1 MRSTTPSVRAPDC
14 WSRFRTIETC
24 CPGLMSLRRRP
35 SFWDPSF
42 FVSICGRMPESGGFR
57 KTVAVAQSALESP
70 DGGKGFELLGRI
82 VLNGP
87 VRRTILAG
95 LTSTEKERIPDF
107 LRALEKS
114 GVRQI
119 ALFPTVLEKLER
131 EELYR
136 ELEGIPDLRIPHV
149 HLRTDCDEA
158 EMVYLVRTFATEAF
172 NIHPRKSVHAFG
184 PVPNSFAEGVFVE
197 NTQDPPEDAELGAVG
212 GICIDY
218 SHLESARRLGW
229 NDYVAAVEA
238 QLRRFP
244 IGCCHIAAIRE
255 GDPNAWNG
263 GPDHH
268 NFKQL
273 SDFDYLAG
281 YTWALPPRWLSLELE
296 NPLEEQLEAIAYLRE
311 RIPGLSAT

>member
-1 MRSTTPSVRAPDC
+1 MT
-14 WSRFRTIETC
+14 
-24 CPGLMSLRRRP
+24 
-35 SFWDPSF
+35 
-42 FVSICGRMPESGGFR
+42 
-57 KTVAVAQSALESP
+57 
-70 DGGKGFELLGRI
+70 
-82 VLNGP
+82 
-87 VRRTILAG
+87 RTILPG
-95 LTSTEKERIPDF
+95 LTSTIKDGIPAFVAD
-107 LRALEKS
+107 LQRS
-114 GVRQI
+114 SVREI
-119 ALFPTVLEKLER
+119 ALFPTVLEAAER
-131 EELYR
+131 WELYR
-136 ELEGIPDLRIPHV
+136 ELEGIPGLRVPHV

-158 EMVYLVRTFATEAF
+158 EMDYLMRTFGTEVF
-172 NIHPRKSVHAFG
+172 NIHPAKSVHAFG
-184 PVPNSFAEGVFVE
+184 AVPLRLAGSVYVE
-197 NTQDPPEDAELGAVG
+197 NTQDPPEDPELAELG

-229 NDYVAAVEA
+229 NDYVATVEN

-296 NPLEEQLEAIAYLRE
+296 NPLEEQLQAIAYLRE

>member
-1 MRSTTPSVRAPDC
+1 M
-14 WSRFRTIETC
+14 
-24 CPGLMSLRRRP
+24 
-35 SFWDPSF
+35 
-42 FVSICGRMPESGGFR
+42 
-57 KTVAVAQSALESP
+57 
-70 DGGKGFELLGRI
+70 
-82 VLNGP
+82 
-87 VRRTILAG
+87 TILPG
-95 LTSTEKERIPDF
+95 LTSTEKDRIPDF
-107 LRALEKS
+107 LRALRTS

-119 ALFPTVLEKLER
+119 ALFPTVLEKPER
-131 EELYR
+131 EALYGD
-136 ELEGIPDLRIPHV
+136 LEGIPDLRIPHV
-149 HLRTDCDEA
+149 HLRTDCDQN
-158 EMVYLVRTFATEAF
+158 EMDYLVCTFGTEVF

-184 PVPNSFAEGVFVE
+184 PVPRRFAGSVYVE
-197 NTQDPPEDAELGAVG
+197 NTQDPPEDTELADLG

-229 NDYVAAVEA
+229 ADYVQTVEA

-268 NFKQL
+268 NFKEL

-296 NPLEEQLEAIAYLRE
+296 NPLEEQLEAIAYLRTQ
-311 RIPGLSAT
+311 ISALSAN